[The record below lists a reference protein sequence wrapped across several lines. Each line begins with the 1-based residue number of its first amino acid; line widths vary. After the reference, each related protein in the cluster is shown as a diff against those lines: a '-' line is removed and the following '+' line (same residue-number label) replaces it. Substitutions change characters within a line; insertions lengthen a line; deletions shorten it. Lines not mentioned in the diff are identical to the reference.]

1 MPDLQTSTALR
12 QLHDLGPSLRD
23 ARWRWAV
30 ARVEPTS
37 RVVLRAEARAVL
49 GMARTAWGAC
59 NRVAFLL
66 RPDGPGAE
74 VAIDGRG
81 RVRLPAWL
89 RAAAHATG
97 GVLVG
102 SRPEPA
108 VVVVAP
114 TSVLDGVGALLVG
127 ERP

>member
-1 MPDLQTSTALR
+1 MPDLRTSAALR
-12 QLHDLGPSLRD
+12 QLHDLCPGPHK

-37 RVVLRAEARAVL
+37 RIILPAEARAIL
-49 GMARTAWGAC
+49 GVVGTARGTC

-102 SRPEPA
+102 TRRSPA

-114 TSVLDGVGALLVG
+114 TSVFDGVGDLLVG
-127 ERP
+127 DRP